1 MRVLTVALF
10 ATALL
15 CLPAAVIQ
23 AQAQTAEAE
32 TDAIEEEAEPRH
44 SLSVFVGGTTTEHI
58 SAFTLGLDY
67 QYRVTPVIGVGAL
80 FDHAFGEIKSTI
92 LGAALFVHFR
102 RWEATLAP
110 AVEFHGDSEEEAAM
124 AFRFGLGYEI
134 ELGSWTLVPSLL
146 FDTERGGDPAVVY
159 GIAFGVKL

>member
-1 MRVLTVALF
+1 MRVLTVVLF

-15 CLPAAVIQ
+15 YLPAAVIQ

-32 TDAIEEEAEPRH
+32 TDAVEEESESRH
-44 SLSVFVGGTTTEHI
+44 SLSVFVGGTSTEHI

-92 LGAALFVHFR
+92 IGAALFLHFKQ
-102 RWEATLAP
+102 WEGTIAP
-110 AVEFHGDSEEEAAM
+110 AAEFHGDSEEEAAL

-134 ELGSWTLVPSLL
+134 ELGSWKLVPSLL
-146 FDTERGGDPAVVY
+146 FHTERGGEPALVY
-159 GIAFGVKL
+159 GVAFGVDL